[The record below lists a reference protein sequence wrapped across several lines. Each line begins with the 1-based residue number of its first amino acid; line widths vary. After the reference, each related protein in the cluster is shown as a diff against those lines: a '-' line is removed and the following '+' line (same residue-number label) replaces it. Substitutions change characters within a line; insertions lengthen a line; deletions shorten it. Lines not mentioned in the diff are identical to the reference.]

1 MKSTLYLK
9 FIFIY
14 IVFGFLSLFYS
25 RNTDREPGQYADF

>member
-14 IVFGFLSLFYS
+14 IVF
-25 RNTDREPGQYADF
+25 RNTDRELGQYADF